1 MHPLPAATVLLVTI
15 VVALHTGPAAAGSEE
30 HCVTQ
35 LVPIDTSGDVVS
47 AIAIDAGCYAT
58 YAEALAAGSGGA
70 ISVAAETTPASLSD
84 GELEASSQSVA
95 VAELIGTE
103 WTGAGYTSASKSYFA
118 SVTCSSTV
126 TWEVGY
132 VTDAWNDD
140 FESGK
145 GFGGCDANRKFAN
158 SQFGG
163 SSILCTP
170 NCSSYGSLSNEVSSL
185 RWRH

>member
-1 MHPLPAATVLLVTI
+1 MRALRPATMLLAII
-15 VVALHTGPAAAGSEE
+15 VVALHAGPTAAGSEE
-30 HCVTQ
+30 HCVSQ

-47 AIAIDAGCYAT
+47 AIAIDAGCYGT
-58 YAEALAAGSGGA
+58 YAEALAAGSDGTIDIGA
-70 ISVAAETTPASLSD
+70 EVTPASLSD
-84 GELEASSQSVA
+84 GELEASTQSVTA
-95 VAELIGTE
+95 SVLIGTE
-103 WTGAGYTSASKSYFA
+103 WTEVGYTSSSKSYFA
-118 SVTCSSTV
+118 SVTCSATV

-132 VTDAWNDD
+132 VTDVWNDD

-145 GFGGCDANRKFAN
+145 GFGGCDANRKFQH

-170 NCSSYGSLSNEVSSL
+170 NCSSYGGLSNEVSSL